1 MSQVSKQLNANDRPL
16 ERLPFSYV
24 SLLPESPLVGVSDY
38 RCAMRMLMASV
49 TVILSHG
56 EQGIHGMT
64 ASATCSVSADPPLL
78 LVCVNQSNRSKGC
91 IAKSGKFSLNI
102 LSADQTQVAEHF
114 ASSDKSEMPKI
125 RMVEHHAV
133 IDGALAS
140 FICDVQHSIDA
151 GSHTI
156 FVGSVRDVRKQI
168 GEPLG
173 YFDGAYRPTSAKER
187 RHDT

>member
-1 MSQVSKQLNANDRPL
+1 MFQVSEQLDSITKPP
-16 ERLPFSYV
+16 EKLPSSNV
-24 SLLPESPLVGVSDY
+24 SLLPETPLVTVNDY
-38 RCAMRMLMASV
+38 RSAMRMLMGSV

-56 EQGIHGMT
+56 ENGIHGMT
-64 ASATCSVSADPPLL
+64 ASATCSVSADPPML
-78 LVCVNQSNRSKGC
+78 LVCVNQGNRSKGY

-102 LSADQTQVAEHF
+102 LSAEQAHIADHF

-125 RMVEHHAV
+125 GMMEHHAV

-140 FICDVQHSIDA
+140 FVCDVQHSIDA

-156 FVGSVRDVRKQI
+156 FVGSVRDVQNQT

-173 YFDGAYRPTSAKER
+173 YFDGAYRSASAQELAA
-187 RHDT
+187 